1 MSTPSGA
8 ASTEPSVEK
17 PSSGSQRR
25 SRGRRLRYHADL
37 STEPRVSETTLP
49 SYQPTAELLGRLQ
62 LALDPAELH
71 GSLCGFLCAGG
82 PASPRDW
89 LQQLAIE
96 APVPGSESE
105 LAELFEASCA
115 QLADPQLGLQLLLP
129 AEDAALGERADALI
143 AWARGFLGG
152 FGLAGGDPDGLSE
165 DAQEA
170 LRDLAAIAAAQ
181 LSYDDPDSDEDSL
194 VEIHEFIRVAALLLQ
209 GERQPPPDRSRMH

>member
-1 MSTPSGA
+1 
-8 ASTEPSVEK
+8 
-17 PSSGSQRR
+17 
-25 SRGRRLRYHADL
+25 
-37 STEPRVSETTLP
+37 
-49 SYQPTAELLGRLQ
+49 
-62 LALDPAELH
+62 
-71 GSLCGFLCAGG
+71 
-82 PASPRDW
+82 
-89 LQQLAIE
+89 
-96 APVPGSESE
+96 
-105 LAELFEASCA
+105 
-115 QLADPQLGLQLLLP
+115 LQLLLP